1 MEIVMFWAYP
11 TRPIA
16 LADALIHRLS
26 DLFTAAGFTC
36 PGAVMFSI
44 QNRGP
49 GILYVSVG
57 DAESPPAD
65 VAEMYKLTVD
75 QLGNFNASLDRVY
88 VWGSAALDMVV
99 TPHIGSAGN

>member
-1 MEIVMFWAYP
+1 MFWAYP

-16 LADALIHRLS
+16 LADALIHRLT

-44 QNRGP
+44 QNLGE
-49 GILYVSVG
+49 GTLYVSVG
-57 DAESPPAD
+57 DAASPPAA
-65 VAEMYKLTVD
+65 VTEMHELAVG
-75 QLGNFNASLDRVY
+75 QQGNFNASLDRIY